1 MFKEYWIGWVYAGM
15 GAIAIAFIKFC
26 WKPIGNGIKK
36 AFNLLKNSKKAEYLS
51 EVNKKI
57 EDNNNAM
64 NQKIQEVQQ
73 NLEAFKEISLGADQE
88 HEEQMDKI
96 LDGISALQKGI
107 LSSHFNLLLNKSM
120 EYIKRGWISVEELEL
135 YEEELIVYKKLGG
148 NGHLDPWIE
157 KVRKLPNKKRRENS

>member
-1 MFKEYWIGWVYAGM
+1 MFKEYWTNWLYAGM
-15 GAIAIAFIKFC
+15 GAVAIALIKFF
-26 WKPIGNGIKK
+26 WKPIGKGIKK
-36 AFNLLKNSKKAEYLS
+36 AFNLLKSEKKIEYLS

-57 EDNNNAM
+57 EDNNIAM
-64 NQKIQEVQQ
+64 NNKINQVHED
-73 NLEAFKEISLGADQE
+73 LETFKEISLGADQE

-96 LDGISALQKGI
+96 LDGIASLREGI

-120 EYIKRGWISVEELEL
+120 DYIKRGWISVEELEL

-148 NGHLDPWIE
+148 NGHLDPWID